1 MQIDLRGKVA
11 LVTGAG
17 RGIGREIALTLAAE
31 GATTVISDVRQ
42 ADVDAV
48 AAECTRRGGGGGG
61 HLCDVRD
68 AGRVAAMVDDVVRAH
83 RRIDV
88 LVNNAG
94 VAPGG
99 PVESLAEEA
108 WDLNLDVNLKGTF
121 LTCRAVA
128 PVMKRQRWG
137 RIINAA
143 SFAAIV
149 PITGS
154 AAYAA
159 SKAGVHY
166 FTRVLAG
173 ELGPWNVTVNCYAP
187 GMIPT
192 ELNHFA
198 DAPPAHQRRL
208 LDTLTLRRWGEAR
221 DVANLV
227 CFLASD
233 LAGYITGTLIDVSGG
248 KLATQIPRLAWEAA
262 AGAGEC
268 ALD

>member
-1 MQIDLRGKVA
+1 MEIVLRGKVA
-11 LVTGAG
+11 IVTGAG
-17 RGIGREIALTLAAE
+17 RGIGREIAETLARE
-31 GATTVISDVRQ
+31 GATTVVTDIRQ
-42 ADVDAV
+42 DLLDDV
-48 AAECTRRGGGGGG
+48 AAEFGRQGWTGRQYI
-61 HLCDVRD
+61 CDVRD
-68 AGRVAAMVDDVVRAH
+68 AARTRAVVDDVARTCG
-83 RRIDV
+83 RIDV

-99 PVESLAEEA
+99 PVETLSEEA

-121 LTCRAVA
+121 LMCQAVM
-128 PVMKRQRWG
+128 PVMKRQRSG

-143 SFAAIV
+143 SFAAIL

-166 FTRVLAG
+166 FTRALAG

-192 ELNHFA
+192 EINRFREL
-198 DAPPAHQRRL
+198 PPERQRRL
-208 LDTLTLRRWGEAR
+208 LDTLTFRRWGETR
-221 DVANLV
+221 DVANLI

-233 LAGYITGTLIDVSGG
+233 LAGYITGTMIDVSGG

-262 AGAGEC
+262 AAEGVVS
-268 ALD
+268 LD